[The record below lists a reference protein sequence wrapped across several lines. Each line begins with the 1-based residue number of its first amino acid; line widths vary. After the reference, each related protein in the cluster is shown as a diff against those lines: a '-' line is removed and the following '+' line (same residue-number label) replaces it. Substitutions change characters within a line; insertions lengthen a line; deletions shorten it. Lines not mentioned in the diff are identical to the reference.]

1 MGTLQGCPGGPGS
14 CCAPVHLLLSIEL
27 PSSDITSFPGPWIN
41 GPGPKA
47 ATHTAVAVLLGGS
60 ADSGRAQRFVRDTG
74 SPVLSVTGLPAP
86 RHGMRRRQSPPR
98 GAGHLCL
105 PATGPGQTPPG
116 DVCFPIRASV
126 TCAPSHSCLPAP
138 AASAAQQ
145 NPAAAPPQDHAQA
158 DLGGLRHRAVSGEH
172 AAVSPTPSSPVSGL
186 YLMGPVTSDIWGTCF
201 SFKGARPQPQSA
213 WPLVLGSK
221 RDVGLGRPGVLS
233 KPGASQWVLLERASV
248 LPKPLSFCAT

>member
-86 RHGMRRRQSPPR
+86 RHAEKAVPAQGRRSPLPPR
-98 GAGHLCL
+98 HWARTDPAGRR
-105 PATGPGQTPPG
+105 
-116 DVCFPIRASV
+116 CFPIRASV
-126 TCAPSHSCLPAP
+126 TCAPSHSWLPAP

-172 AAVSPTPSSPVSGL
+172 AAVSPAPSSPVSGL